1 MRRQSAAGMTL
12 RGDPHGKR
20 VRGGVAVPFSGRDLV
35 DCPETASGGVERPWP
50 PRGGARRWRGPWRGP
65 PSFPSAAGDLGRKV
79 QFHCTAVRLRKKRH
93 HKGYGPRRAR
103 VNECRNGI
111 RDLSGASVQGPRP
124 TPGGLGSAREHPFR
138 PGPVITR
145 YAMGRATRDCDPHGE
160 RRPPRPCRGRADA
173 LSVNYL
179 PAASAWRCTRC
190 SPVRERWLWA
200 HMVQVCRRPC
210 ARLPGIRS
218 RRWPP
223 H

>member
-1 MRRQSAAGMTL
+1 MRCHQW
-12 RGDPHGKR
+12 
-20 VRGGVAVPFSGRDLV
+20 RDFV
-35 DCPETASGGVERPWP
+35 DCPDTASGGVERPWP
-50 PRGGARRWRGPWRGP
+50 PRGGARRWRGPWRSP

-93 HKGYGPRRAR
+93 QKGYGPRRAR

-111 RDLSGASVQGPRP
+111 RDLSRAFVQGPRP
-124 TPGGLGSAREHPFR
+124 SPGGWVSPGSTRSGPLRSSPDTQWVVQPGIATRTVSAGR
-138 PGPVITR
+138 PGPEG
-145 YAMGRATRDCDPHGE
+145 GRAVGP
-160 RRPPRPCRGRADA
+160 A
-173 LSVNYL
+173 VNYL
-179 PAASAWRCTRC
+179 PAAAAWRCTPC

-200 HMVQVCRRPC
+200 HMVQECRRPC